1 MARKVYISVLGTGLY
16 SKCQYIRED
25 AQFES
30 DETFF
35 IQSATLQYINAKDW
49 TSNDLGLIL
58 LTGFA
63 RKSNWDKAITKRL
76 NNSKQEVD
84 YEGLESVLQKMN
96 LPFKIKDFPIL
107 DGNNE
112 EEIWKIFT
120 STFNELNDGDELY
133 FDVTHAFRFLP
144 MLILVLCDYAKF
156 LKNVTIKSIT
166 YGNYEA
172 RNKENNKAPII
183 DLLSLSQ
190 LQDWTYAA
198 GTYLDSGN
206 VNKLVEMSSVNYADY
221 AEKLKETIADF
232 HTCRGISIIESSNI
246 KQVKTLMDSMD
257 TSDLPPLKF
266 IFDKVKAD
274 FCKYDDVL
282 NVKNGYESAKWCYK
296 NQLYQQA
303 ITILIETVIS
313 DVCLYENLDWKMRA
327 NRDAASNSL
336 FICSDKKLI
345 NNEIGWIIFKRED
358 KDKYQK
364 DYLELK
370 NKEEKTAEEIDLME
384 KYDEEKKF
392 KPKFLKD
399 LLLYRQLV
407 ASRRVKELVELSS
420 MIKDVRDD
428 IDHAGMRNGARSF
441 SEIETKLKEIFTT
454 LNTIVPCS

>member
-1 MARKVYISVLGTGLY
+1 MARKVFISVLGTGLY
-16 SKCQYIRED
+16 GKCQYTRDD
-25 AQFES
+25 ANFES

-49 TSNDLGLIL
+49 TSHDLGLFL
-58 LTGFA
+58 LTDLA
-63 RKSNWDKAITKRL
+63 RENNWNKSITKRTDYRI
-76 NNSKQEVD
+76 KQDVE
-84 YEGLESVLQKMN
+84 YEGLESVLEKMH
-96 LPFKIKDFPIL
+96 LPFKVNDFTIPN
-107 DGNNE
+107 GNNE
-112 EEIWKIFT
+112 KEILKIFT
-120 STFNELNDGDELY
+120 STFDELNDGDELY
-133 FDVTHAFRFLP
+133 FDITHAFRFLP

-156 LKNVTIKSIT
+156 LKNATIKSIT

-198 GTYLDSGN
+198 GTYLNSGN
-206 VNKLVEMSSVNYADY
+206 VNKLVEMSCTHYADF
-221 AEKLKETIADF
+221 AEKLKETVADI

-246 KQVKTLMDSMD
+246 KQIKTLMDSMD

-266 IFDKVKAD
+266 VFDKIRAD
-274 FCKYDDVL
+274 FNKYDDFI

-313 DVCLYENLDWKMRA
+313 DICIFENLDWKRRK
-327 NRDAASNSL
+327 NRDVASSAL
-336 FICSDKKLI
+336 YIVA
-345 NNEIGWIIFKRED
+345 NNVPEKGWSIIQTEN
-358 KDKYQK
+358 KDKYK
-364 DYLELK
+364 PECLAMLETNPCAL
-370 NKEEKTAEEIDLME
+370 EEIEESVKYKSKYYSELM
-384 KYDEEKKF
+384 
-392 KPKFLKD
+392 
-399 LLLYRQLV
+399 LYRQLV
-407 ASRRVKELVELSS
+407 KSQRVQELVELST

-428 IDHAGMRNGARSF
+428 IDHAGMRDGARSF